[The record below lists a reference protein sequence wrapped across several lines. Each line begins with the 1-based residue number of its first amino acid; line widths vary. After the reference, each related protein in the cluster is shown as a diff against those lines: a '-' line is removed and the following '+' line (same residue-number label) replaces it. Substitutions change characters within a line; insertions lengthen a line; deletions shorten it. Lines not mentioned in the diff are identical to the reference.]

1 MRVAAEALRRFV
13 LGPEDR
19 SGPHQDLEF
28 SAPGLNISPGFRY
41 RRGGVAAATAVTN
54 LAGNDG
60 FHCVGRIF
68 TASEIAVICEVV
80 ASCGG
85 LSRKELANTISEL
98 LGWRRANGSLKE
110 PECLQLLERL
120 EGQGVLALPA
130 KRQTRPA
137 GSGTSIPRTE
147 AGEVGVTLSGSLEA
161 FAPMSVERVT
171 SAGARQRFR
180 ELVDRHHPL
189 GYKVPFG
196 AHLQYLVWIQRPEPA
211 VIGCLQFS
219 SAAWRI
225 QARDR
230 WIGWD
235 DTTRASH
242 LQQVV
247 NNSRFLLLPWVH
259 IKNLASATLAQ
270 ALRCLRADWQVQYG
284 ITPLLVETFVDA
296 ARYSGACYR
305 AANWVEIGQTSGRG
319 RGDREHR
326 LHGAQPKRVF
336 EIGRAHV

>member
-1 MRVAAEALRRFV
+1 VA
-13 LGPEDR
+13 
-19 SGPHQDLEF
+19 
-28 SAPGLNISPGFRY
+28 
-41 RRGGVAAATAVTN
+41 N
-54 LAGNDG
+54 LADSSGEFYCG
-60 FHCVGRIF
+60 GRMF
-68 TASEIAVICEVV
+68 TASEIAVICEVA
-80 ASCGG
+80 ASCSG

-110 PECLQLLERL
+110 PECLRLLERL

-147 AGEVGVTLSGSLEA
+147 AGEVGVTLSGPLEA
-161 FAPMSVERVT
+161 FAPVSVERVT
-171 SAGARQRFR
+171 GVGARQRFR

-196 AHLQYLVWIQRPEPA
+196 AHLEYLVWIHRPAPA
-211 VIGCLQFS
+211 VAGCLQFS

-235 DTTRASH
+235 DTTRARR

-247 NNSRFLLLPWVH
+247 NNSRFLLLPWVQ

-270 ALRCLRADWQVQYG
+270 ALRCLPADWQAQYG
-284 ITPLLVETFVDA
+284 VMPLLVETFVDA

-319 RGDREHR
+319 REDRQHR

-336 EIGRAHV
+336 VYQLRRDAQARLRGDSGRP

>member
-1 MRVAAEALRRFV
+1 M
-13 LGPEDR
+13 
-19 SGPHQDLEF
+19 
-28 SAPGLNISPGFRY
+28 
-41 RRGGVAAATAVTN
+41 
-54 LAGNDG
+54 
-60 FHCVGRIF
+60 F
-68 TASEIAVICEVV
+68 TASEIAVIGEVA

-98 LGWRRANGSLKE
+98 MGWRRANGSLKE

-120 EGQGVLALPA
+120 EEHGVLALPA
-130 KRQTRPA
+130 KRRTRPA
-137 GSGTSIPRTE
+137 GSVTSIPHTA
-147 AGEVGVTLSGSLEA
+147 AGQTGAPLSGPLEA
-161 FAPMSVERVT
+161 FAPVSVERIT
-171 SAGARQRFR
+171 SAEARRQFR
-180 ELVDRHHPL
+180 ELLDRHHPL

-196 AHLQYLVWIQRPEPA
+196 AHLEYLVRIQRPAPA
-211 VIGCLQFS
+211 VAGCLQFS

-235 DTTRASH
+235 DAIRVRH

-247 NNSRFLLLPWVH
+247 NNSRFLLLPWVR
-259 IKNLASATLAQ
+259 IKNLASATLAL
-270 ALRCLRADWQVQYG
+270 ALRCLPADWRAQYG
-284 ITPLLVETFVDA
+284 VTPLLLETFVDA
-296 ARYSGACYR
+296 ARYSGGCYR

-336 EIGRAHV
+336 VYRLRPDAQQRLRGDSGRP

>member
-1 MRVAAEALRRFV
+1 MVANPTES
-13 LGPEDR
+13 D
-19 SGPHQDLEF
+19 
-28 SAPGLNISPGFRY
+28 GLVFG
-41 RRGGVAAATAVTN
+41 
-54 LAGNDG
+54 
-60 FHCVGRIF
+60 GRIF
-68 TASEIAVICEVV
+68 TASEIAVIGEVV
-80 ASCGG
+80 ASCRG

-98 LGWRRANGSLKE
+98 LDWRRANGSLKE

-120 EGQGVLALPA
+120 QQQGVLGLPA

-137 GSGTSIPRTE
+137 GSVTSIPRTQ
-147 AGEVGVTLSGSLEA
+147 AGEADVTLSGPLEE
-161 FAPMSVERVT
+161 FGPVSVERVT
-171 SAGARQRFR
+171 GAAQRQRFR
-180 ELVDRHHPL
+180 EWIDRHHPL

-196 AHLQYLVWIQRPEPA
+196 AHIEYLVWLQRPAPA
-211 VIGCLQFS
+211 VAGCLQFS

-235 DTTRASH
+235 DSTRARH

-270 ALRCLRADWQVQYG
+270 ALRCLPTDWQAQYG

-319 RGDREHR
+319 RQDRQHR
-326 LHGAQPKRVF
+326 LHDAQPKRVF
-336 EIGRAHV
+336 VYRLRRDAQARLRGDSGRP